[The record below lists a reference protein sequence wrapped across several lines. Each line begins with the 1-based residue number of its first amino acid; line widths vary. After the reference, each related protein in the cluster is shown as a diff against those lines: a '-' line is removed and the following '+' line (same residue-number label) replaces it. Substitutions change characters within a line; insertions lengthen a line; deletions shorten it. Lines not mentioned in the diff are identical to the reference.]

1 MTYGI
6 YNLTK
11 LWSTKVRENLSI
23 YFKNQKLLTLLDEL
37 DHKITNF
44 ESKIENKENE
54 KKEKKKKIK
63 ESLSKYQVTNSLI
76 KSMKLPKY
84 NFRQSRNN
92 ENANNNTNPG
102 YKVYTKQ
109 RPVKNKLELKETTL
123 SKNERNMMDKKV
135 SKYDSK
141 NDLSLFRSLGIKTM
155 IARKIFR
162 LDEKDKDKGKDKE
175 NKVDN
180 SINLSKINNLENN
193 IFNYSQ
199 EKLNKNIFETKKKNQ
214 KIISFIDIDLFL
226 QKIAEEKDIYENLDD
241 NKTLMD
247 GFCIQHPI
255 FIQTNTLVSKII
267 SCFNY
272 FYSRYL
278 NQDNEDEDENE
289 DNISKYSLRNKYKKP
304 KIKNEV
310 FDSNIFVQNL
320 KKIPY
325 RLIDLVILFVDLH
338 DKYDPAPLTN
348 EVIDKIEGFYNNLSY
363 IYDIKNKYSK
373 DIENSKKKVRVI
385 KNIGLLKRTKT
396 PWKKVPFQTL
406 FPKKRLLSDKIRD
419 PENPL
424 SFFDIFCYKSV
435 DIAKELTR
443 ISYHQLL
450 KIKPKEFFKGVFTKK
465 NKDKTSPNITH
476 MTECFNKLSY
486 WATEEILSFDYPE
499 DRALV
504 IEKLIDISNELI
516 NLNNFNDS
524 MSIASGLGLF
534 FVNKNYLSKTW
545 KHVSKKSMKIF
556 ENIKNILNFQDNYKN
571 LREKIEEC
579 QEKNIPYIPYL
590 GIYNKRICFLEEY
603 GPYVKDKSLVNVDK
617 IVLVQQILDQIF
629 QFRAYNYD
637 IFGSRKNE
645 LIFFQ
650 CLDPSEE
657 NKLEKLA
664 SALEPNFTLNN
675 KKNHEKRITN
685 SELNFKQ
692 NYEQNEEFI

>member
-1 MTYGI
+1 M
-6 YNLTK
+6 
-11 LWSTKVRENLSI
+11 
-23 YFKNQKLLTLLDEL
+23 

-54 KKEKKKKIK
+54 KKEQKKKAK
-63 ESLSKYQVTNSLI
+63 ESLSKYLTDNSML

-84 NFRQSRNN
+84 NLRQSRNN
-92 ENANNNTNPG
+92 QNENDLSNKG
-102 YKVYTKQ
+102 YKIYTKR
-109 RPVKNKLELKETTL
+109 RPAKKTVEIKESPISRNDKNKV
-123 SKNERNMMDKKV
+123 DKKV

-141 NDLSLFRSLGIKTM
+141 TDLTSFKSLGRKTM

-162 LDEKDKDKGKDKE
+162 LDDKE
-175 NKVDN
+175 KEKEKEKGNKIDISVD
-180 SINLSKINNLENN
+180 LSKINNLEKNT
-193 IFNYSQ
+193 FNYSK
-199 EKLNKNIFETKKKNQ
+199 EELNKNIFEIKKKNQ

-278 NQDNEDEDENE
+278 NQDNEKDDDNE
-289 DNISKYSLRNKYKKP
+289 DNISKYSYRNKYKKP

-310 FDSNIFVQNL
+310 FDSNIFLQNL
-320 KKIPY
+320 IKIPY
-325 RLIDLVILFVDLH
+325 RLIDLIILFVDLH
-338 DKYDPAPLTN
+338 DKYDTGPLTI
-348 EVIDKIEGFYNNLSY
+348 EVIDKIENFYNSLSY
-363 IYDIKNKYSK
+363 IYDIKNKYSN
-373 DIENSKKKVRVI
+373 DIENSKKKIRVI
-385 KNIGLLKRTKT
+385 KNIGHLKRTKT
-396 PWKKVPFQTL
+396 QWKKAAFHTL
-406 FPKKRLLSDKIRD
+406 FPKKRLLLDKIRD

-424 SFFDIFCYKSV
+424 SFFDIFYYKSI

-443 ISYHQLL
+443 ISYHGLL

-465 NKDKTSPNITH
+465 NKDKTSPNITL
-476 MTECFNKLSY
+476 MTEYFNKLSY
-486 WATEEILSFDYPE
+486 WATEEILSYDYPE

-524 MSIASGLGLF
+524 MSIISGLGLF
-534 FVNKNYLSKTW
+534 FVNKNYLTKTW
-545 KHVSKKSMKIF
+545 KHVSKNSMKIF
-556 ENIKNILNFQDNYKN
+556 QNIKNILNFQDNYKN
-571 LREKIEEC
+571 LRDKIEEC
-579 QEKNIPYIPYL
+579 QEKKIPYIPYL

-617 IVLVQQILDQIF
+617 IVLVQQIFDQIF
-629 QFRAYNYD
+629 EFRSYNYD

-645 LIFFQ
+645 LIYFQ

-657 NKLEKLA
+657 SKLEKLA
-664 SALEPNFTLNN
+664 SSLEPNFTLDN
-675 KKNHEKRITN
+675 KKTHEKRITN
-685 SELNFKQ
+685 TELNFKK
-692 NYEQNEEFI
+692 NYEQNDDFI